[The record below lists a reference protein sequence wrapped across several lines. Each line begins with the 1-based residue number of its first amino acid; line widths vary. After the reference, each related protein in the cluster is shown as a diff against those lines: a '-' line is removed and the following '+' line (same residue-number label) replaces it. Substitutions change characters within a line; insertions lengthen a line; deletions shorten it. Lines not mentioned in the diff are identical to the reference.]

1 MTQTAVEWLENQI
14 MTSKYFH
21 KLMEDINSRST
32 IAQSNI
38 FEQAKEMEKEQ
49 MINFAEFVATYPNKN
64 KNSNG
69 NILHAKSKYDGTE
82 RTIDLLLIF
91 KQN

>member
-1 MTQTAVEWLENQI
+1 MTAVEWLENQI

-38 FEQAKEMEKEQ
+38 FEQAQEMEKEQ
-49 MINFAEFVATYPNKN
+49 IIDAMDVTQRTDFYV
-64 KNSNG
+64 
-69 NILHAKSKYDGTE
+69 KYEGSEHYYNET
-82 RTIDLLLIF
+82 F
-91 KQN
+91 KTKQQ